1 MCFIPKSLNHAHG
14 SKHEI
19 RIEKWCQSYDS
30 AATKLKKKKK
40 IGCNESSIMLV
51 MILLWAACDDGCSTR
66 VNEKPV
72 AQRQLASQVSN
83 GENFQNL
90 TGNQTDTRLGL

>member
-1 MCFIPKSLNHAHG
+1 
-14 SKHEI
+14 
-19 RIEKWCQSYDS
+19 
-30 AATKLKKKKK
+30 
-40 IGCNESSIMLV
+40 MLV

-72 AQRQLASQVSN
+72 AQGQLASQVSN